1 MPAANLL
8 SARTFLVPYPTD
20 TFPPVAAL
28 LVAAGRGLRAGD
40 GEPKQYRLVNG
51 RPVLAHALMPFL
63 AEPAI
68 ERVAV
73 VIGEGDETRYANAIA
88 GLDSARLV
96 APTLGGETRQASVRR
111 GLLALSRAGF
121 DGIVLVHDA
130 ARPFVSRA
138 QISAAIHR
146 LGAGDLAAIPAMPV
160 TDTIKRTDTSGHV
173 AETPPRDQLVSVQTP
188 QAFRFGPL
196 LEAHEAAAAALQ
208 HSFTDDA
215 ALMEW
220 AGHTVATFRGD
231 PANVK
236 LTHAEDFL
244 RANARHGAVLV
255 TRVGTGYDVHAFGPG
270 DHVWLGGVR
279 IGHDQGV
286 VAHSDGDVGL
296 HALTDALL
304 GALADG
310 DIGTHFPPSDPQWRG
325 AASAQFLAFA
335 AQRVR
340 ERGGRIDHL
349 DLTIVCEAPK
359 VGPHREAIRA
369 EIAAITGV
377 AIGKVAIKATTSERM
392 GFTGRRE
399 GLAALAT
406 ATIRLP
412 EED

>member
-1 MPAANLL
+1 MPNRIET
-8 SARTFLVPYPTD
+8 SA
-20 TFPPVAAL
+20 PVAAL
-28 LVAAGRGLRAGD
+28 LVAAGRGLRAGA
-40 GEPKQYRLVNG
+40 GQPKQYRLIDG
-51 RPVLAHALMPFL
+51 RPVLAQALAPFL

-68 ERVAV
+68 GRVAV
-73 VIGEGDETRYANAIA
+73 VIGEGDEDRYADAIA
-88 GLDSARLV
+88 GLDPARL
-96 APTLGGETRQASVRR
+96 APPTIGGATRQDSVRR
-111 GLLALSRAGF
+111 GLQALARDGF

-130 ARPFVSRA
+130 ARPFVSPA
-138 QISAAIHR
+138 LIDAAIR
-146 LGAGDLAAIPAMPV
+146 TLDESGLAAIPALPV
-160 TDTIKRTDTSGHV
+160 TDTIKRIDERGHI
-173 AETPPRDQLVSVQTP
+173 AETPPRDRLVSVQTP

-196 LEAHEAAAAALQ
+196 LAAHEAAGAALL
-208 HSFTDDA
+208 HGFTDDA

-220 AGHTVATFRGD
+220 AGHPVATFAGD
-231 PANVK
+231 PANIK
-236 LTHAEDFL
+236 LTHPEDFM
-244 RANARHGAVLV
+244 RTGAGNGKLLV
-255 TRVGTGYDVHAFGPG
+255 TRVGAGYDVHAFGPG

-286 VAHSDGDVGL
+286 VAHSDGDVAL

-335 AQRVR
+335 ARRVR

-359 VGPHREAIRA
+359 IGPHRDAIRA
-369 EIAAITGV
+369 AIAAAAGV
-377 AIGKVAIKATTSERM
+377 TAGKVAIKATTSERM

-412 EED
+412 EEE

>member
-1 MPAANLL
+1 MQNNPDA
-8 SARTFLVPYPTD
+8 SM
-20 TFPPVAAL
+20 PVAAL
-28 LVAAGRGLRAGD
+28 LVAAGKGLRAGG

-51 RPVLAHALMPFL
+51 RPVLAHALLPFL
-63 AEPAI
+63 ADPSI
-68 ERVAV
+68 GRIGV
-73 VIGEGDETRYANAIA
+73 VIGDGDEGRYADAVA
-88 GLDSARLV
+88 GLDSSRLS
-96 APTLGGETRQASVRR
+96 APTLGGTTRQESVRR
-111 GLLALSRAGF
+111 GLLALSRQGF
-121 DGIVLVHDA
+121 EGIVLVHDA
-130 ARPFVSRA
+130 ARPFVSPA
-138 QISAAIHR
+138 QIAAAVGR
-146 LGAGDLAAIPAMPV
+146 LGGSELAAIPALPV
-160 TDTIKRTDTSGHV
+160 TDTVKRTDASGHV

-196 LEAHEAAAAALQ
+196 LKAHEAAQAAQL
-208 HSFTDDA
+208 HGFTDDA

-220 AGHTVATFRGD
+220 AGHPVATFPGD
-231 PANVK
+231 PANIK

-244 RANARHGAVLV
+244 RAASRSGKVLV

-270 DHVWLGGVR
+270 DHVWLGGIR
-279 IGHDQGV
+279 IGHDHGV
-286 VAHSDGDVGL
+286 VAHSDGDVAL

-325 AASAQFLAFA
+325 AASARFLAFA
-335 AQRVR
+335 ADRVR

-359 VGPHREAIRA
+359 VGPHRDAIRA
-369 EIAAITGV
+369 EIAAVAGV
-377 AIGKVAIKATTSERM
+377 PVGKVAIKATTSERM

-412 EED
+412 EEE

>member
-1 MPAANLL
+1 MNSHYAEPRSLPEPAHSPA
-8 SARTFLVPYPTD
+8 
-20 TFPPVAAL
+20 PVAAL
-28 LVAAGRGLRAGD
+28 LVAAGRGLRAGR
-40 GEPKQYRLVNG
+40 GAPKQYRLVDG
-51 RPVLAHALMPFL
+51 HPVLARALAPFL

-68 ERVAV
+68 SRVVV
-73 VIGEGDETRYANAIA
+73 VIGEGDDVLYADAVA
-88 GLDSARLV
+88 GIDDIRLA
-96 APTLGGETRQASVRR
+96 APTPGGTTRQDSVRR
-111 GLLALSRAGF
+111 GLRALARDGF

-130 ARPFVSRA
+130 ARPFVSLA
-138 QISAAIHR
+138 LIGAAIGK
-146 LGAGDLAAIPAMPV
+146 LGDVGMAAIPALPV
-160 TDTIKRTDTSGHV
+160 TDTVKRTDDSGHV
-173 AETPPRDQLVSVQTP
+173 AETPPRDQLVTVQTP
-188 QAFRFGPL
+188 QAFRFKPL
-196 LEAHEAAAAALQ
+196 LEAHEAAEAAAL
-208 HSFTDDA
+208 HGFTDDA

-220 AGHTVATFRGD
+220 AGHPVATFTGD
-231 PANVK
+231 PANIK
-236 LTHAEDFL
+236 LTHAEDFR
-244 RANARHGAVLV
+244 RANARPGEVLV

-279 IGHDQGV
+279 IAHDQGV
-286 VAHSDGDVGL
+286 VAHSDGDVAL

-335 AQRVR
+335 ASRVR

-359 VGPHREAIRA
+359 VGPHRDAIRVA
-369 EIAAITGV
+369 IAIAAGIPV
-377 AIGKVAIKATTSERM
+377 EKVAIKATTSERM

-412 EED
+412 EAE

>member
-1 MPAANLL
+1 VPNRIET
-8 SARTFLVPYPTD
+8 SA
-20 TFPPVAAL
+20 PVAAL
-28 LVAAGRGLRAGD
+28 LVAAGRGLRAGA
-40 GEPKQYRLVNG
+40 GQPKQYRLIDG
-51 RPVLAHALMPFL
+51 RPVLAQALAPFL

-68 ERVAV
+68 GRVAV
-73 VIGEGDETRYANAIA
+73 VIGEGDEDRYADAIA
-88 GLDSARLV
+88 GLDPARL
-96 APTLGGETRQASVRR
+96 APPTMGGATRQDSVRR
-111 GLLALSRAGF
+111 GLQALARDGF

-130 ARPFVSRA
+130 ARPFVSPA
-138 QISAAIHR
+138 LIDAAIR
-146 LGAGDLAAIPAMPV
+146 TLGESGLAAIPALPV
-160 TDTIKRTDTSGHV
+160 TDTIKRIDERGHI
-173 AETPPRDQLVSVQTP
+173 AETPPRDRLVSVQTP

-196 LEAHEAAAAALQ
+196 LAAHEAAGAALL
-208 HSFTDDA
+208 HGFTDDA

-220 AGHTVATFRGD
+220 AGHPVATFAGD
-231 PANVK
+231 PANIK
-236 LTHAEDFL
+236 LTHPEDFM
-244 RANARHGAVLV
+244 RTGAGNGKLLV

-286 VAHSDGDVGL
+286 VAHSDGDVAL

-304 GALADG
+304 GALAEG

-335 AQRVR
+335 AGRVR
-340 ERGGRIDHL
+340 VRGGHIDHL

-359 VGPHREAIRA
+359 IGPHRDAIRA
-369 EIAAITGV
+369 AIAAAAGV
-377 AIGKVAIKATTSERM
+377 TAGKVAIKATTSERM

-412 EED
+412 EEE